1 MKTYKGRTEAEQ
13 RAVNKLRKEEYIRKQ
28 ELKSQGIEVEP
39 DEDIEVDT
47 ESIQPPI
54 VPSFK
59 DKMLAHFKS
68 DTKGDEKP
76 KPPVDKKRL
85 EKSASLISDVLPL
98 TFAGLLAVYSQRIV
112 KEPYKICAPT
122 KQEVSTILL
131 PIFSII
137 SRHVEID
144 TKASQDVIDA
154 GTSIIAALTVGTR
167 IAISVMEVNNYVREQ
182 AKASEQSGNV
192 TQFRGNTSGTFR
204 GSQAETNGTVQYS
217 SSQNGTGTDG
227 RQQQYG
233 GNGNGSNPNGDD
245 ASGTSDAERVH
256 ALMQRDRLGRA
267 RLGLAPWTV

>member
-13 RAVNKLRKEEYIRKQ
+13 RAVNKLRKDAYIRKQ
-28 ELKSQGIEVEP
+28 ELKAQGIEVEDSE
-39 DEDIEVDT
+39 DEILQVDT
-47 ESIQPPI
+47 ESIQPPTQQ
-54 VPSFK
+54 SFR
-59 DKMLAHFKS
+59 DRMLAHFKS
-68 DTKGDEKP
+68 DPKSDEKP

-98 TFAGLLAVYSQRIV
+98 TFAGLLAVYSQRII
-112 KEPYKICAPT
+112 KEPYKVCAPT

-182 AKASEQSGNV
+182 ARSAEQSGNV
-192 TQFRGNTSGTFR
+192 TPFR
-204 GSQAETNGTVQYS
+204 GSSQTASNGTVQYPTS
-217 SSQNGTGTDG
+217 KDGTGTDG
-227 RQQQYG
+227 RQQQYDR
-233 GNGNGSNPNGDD
+233 NGNGSNSNGDD
-245 ASGTSDAERVH
+245 ASGTSEAEQVH
-256 ALMQRDRLGRA
+256 ALMQRDRIGRA
-267 RLGLAPWTV
+267 RLGLAPFPV